1 MFSILLVIL
10 IEHAI
15 RFLVMASLFF
25 IKEVITVSDKP
36 DSPYILSLQEDV
48 NLFPSILQ
56 SNLAMTLVW
65 SCYGQ
70 FIE

>member
-1 MFSILLVIL
+1 
-10 IEHAI
+10 
-15 RFLVMASLFF
+15 MASLFF

-36 DSPYILSLQEDV
+36 DSPYILSLQADG
-48 NLFPSILQ
+48 NLFPSILH

>member
-1 MFSILLVIL
+1 M
-10 IEHAI
+10 
-15 RFLVMASLFF
+15 
-25 IKEVITVSDKP
+25 SDKP
-36 DSPYILSLQEDV
+36 DSPYILSLQADG

-56 SNLAMTLVW
+56 SNLAMTMVW